1 MGNRSKTK
9 QKYNGAIALMTVII
23 VMAIVVSISIVT
35 LLQTIDLGNSG
46 LGFQHRIMA
55 EFMHY
60 NCIEESMN
68 VLKQD
73 ISYTGSISL
82 GDSDL
87 GCTGDISNLG
97 PGLSSISVQS
107 FSNGYTF
114 ERTVTVDITELPLK
128 ITD

>member
-1 MGNRSKTK
+1 MHNNN
-9 QKYNGAIALMTVII
+9 KYNGAIALMTVII
-23 VMAIVVSISIVT
+23 VMAIVISISIVT
-35 LLQTIDLGNSG
+35 LLQTIDLSNSG

-68 VLKQD
+68 VLKQN
-73 ISYTGSISL
+73 ISFSGSISM
-82 GDSDL
+82 GDENL
-87 GCTGDISNLG
+87 GCTGDILNLG
-97 PGLSSISVQS
+97 GGLSSINVIS

-114 ERTVTVDITELPLK
+114 ERALTVDVTELPLK